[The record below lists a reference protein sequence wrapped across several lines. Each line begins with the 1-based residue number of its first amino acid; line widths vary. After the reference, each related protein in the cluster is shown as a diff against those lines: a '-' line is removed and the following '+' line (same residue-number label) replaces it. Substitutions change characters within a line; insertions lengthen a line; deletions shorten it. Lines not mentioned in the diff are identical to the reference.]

1 MIDFIS
7 LVNGKFKKEIC
18 VLDRGLA
25 YGDGVFETM
34 IWHKFDSKP
43 GYGVEFWDMHL
54 KRMMNSCDNLRI
66 NKPSNQIIN
75 LYRSKVILKAIKS
88 GMNRGILKI
97 LITRGSGGRGY
108 KFDNTLKPNIIF
120 LIFPIVDNSGIKA
133 TKGVNLKICQKK
145 LSKNFF
151 LAGMKHLNRIDSVML
166 RNEWSGN
173 NFFEGI
179 ITDENDNV
187 IEGSMSNIFM
197 IYNKNLVTP
206 KIDSYGINGII
217 RQVILKKFN
226 NYFKNVKETKFKL
239 DFLMKA
245 DGIFICNSL
254 IKILPVKK
262 VGDKKFV
269 IPEIIMHL
277 KEILEDKDNLE
288 IS

>member
-1 MIDFIS
+1 
-7 LVNGKFKKEIC
+7 
-18 VLDRGLA
+18 
-25 YGDGVFETM
+25 
-34 IWHKFDSKP
+34 
-43 GYGVEFWDMHL
+43 
-54 KRMMNSCDNLRI
+54 
-66 NKPSNQIIN
+66 
-75 LYRSKVILKAIKS
+75 
-88 GMNRGILKI
+88 
-97 LITRGSGGRGY
+97 
-108 KFDNTLKPNIIF
+108 
-120 LIFPIVDNSGIKA
+120 
-133 TKGVNLKICQKK
+133 
-145 LSKNFF
+145 
-151 LAGMKHLNRIDSVML
+151 MKHLNRIDSVML

-262 VGDKKFV
+262 VGDKKFI
-269 IPEIIMHL
+269 IPEIIMQL
-277 KEILEDKDNLE
+277 KEILEDKGNLE
-288 IS
+288 IG